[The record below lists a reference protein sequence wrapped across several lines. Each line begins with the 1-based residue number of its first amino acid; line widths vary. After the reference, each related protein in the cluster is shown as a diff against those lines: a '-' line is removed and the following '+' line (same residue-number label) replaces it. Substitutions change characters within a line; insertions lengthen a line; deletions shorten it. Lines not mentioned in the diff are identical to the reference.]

1 MGACVGLGVAGD
13 SYCEVESGFEVD
25 YEGAEGVVVRDE
37 GALCAREEG

>member
-1 MGACVGLGVAGD
+1 MGLGVAGD
-13 SYCEVESGFEVD
+13 RYCEVESGFEVD